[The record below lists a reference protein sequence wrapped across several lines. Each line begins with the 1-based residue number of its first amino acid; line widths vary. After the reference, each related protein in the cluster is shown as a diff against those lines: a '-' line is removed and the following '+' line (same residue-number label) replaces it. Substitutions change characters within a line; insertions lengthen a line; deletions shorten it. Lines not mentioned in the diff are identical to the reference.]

1 MEKIVILNCTNRSNS
16 NSLKVSKIYK
26 TQLEDKNVI
35 TEIFDFCDLPQT
47 IAFTEL
53 YGKRS
58 EAYAELIK
66 KYITE
71 NNKFIFVVP
80 EYNGSFPGI
89 LKLFLDSISPKEWAN
104 KKGCLV
110 GVSTGRAG
118 NLRGIEHLTGIL
130 NYLKLNIYHLKLP
143 ISLVDKLLDENGH
156 FINEE
161 QKNVCIA
168 QIEGFLEF

>member
-1 MEKIVILNCTNRSNS
+1 MEKVIILNCTNRTNS

-26 TQLEDKNVI
+26 ALLEEKNRV
-35 TEIFDFCDLPQT
+35 TEIFDFCELPQT

-53 YGKRS
+53 YGKRTLG
-58 EAYAELIK
+58 YAELIK

-89 LKLFLDSISPKEWAN
+89 LKIFLDSIAPKEWAN

-118 NLRGIEHLTGIL
+118 NLRGMEHLTGIL
-130 NYLKLNIYHLKLP
+130 NYLKLNLYHSKLP
-143 ISLVDKLLDENGH
+143 ISLVDKLLDENGC

-161 QKNVCIA
+161 QRNVCMA
-168 QIEGFLEF
+168 QIEGFLNF